1 MAGIGSASDKR
12 SPFCD
17 MRAARERTFDWGTG
31 RCGVQTSSADALKT
45 GFGRRDVAND
55 WSGLRAD
62 ISAAHRADA

>member
-1 MAGIGSASDKR
+1 
-12 SPFCD
+12 

-62 ISAAHRADA
+62 ISAATATAA